1 MAETLNMGGGKL
13 FIRRFK
19 DDGSKD
25 VKRYFGKT
33 DSITLSTKTDYI
45 EHEDTE
51 GKFATTD
58 FKAVK
63 KKTASLKFKTGE
75 ITADMMALALSG
87 EAVTTDVVSGSVSG
101 EAHGADEVVGGAYVT
116 LANHLV
122 SNVEVHY
129 DNGGTD
135 TIAVEGTDYNI
146 DTAENGMLYI
156 IAGGAIDG
164 KDITVN
170 YDYAKAT
177 LSSVEALVKKAIVA
191 ELEFYSE
198 PQVGQKLHYTF
209 YKVQLEQDGDI
220 ALKSVDNFI
229 EISFNGEVLN
239 TGNLDAPFFKTEL
252 IKA

>member
-13 FIRRFK
+13 FTKLVK
-19 DDGSKD
+19 DDGSLD

-33 DSITLSTKTDYI
+33 DSITLSTKTDYV
-45 EHEDTE
+45 EHKDTE
-51 GKFATTD
+51 GKYASTD
-58 FKAVK
+58 YKAIK
-63 KKTASLKFKTGE
+63 EKTASLKFTTGE
-75 ITADMMALALSG
+75 ISGEMMALALSG
-87 EAVTTDVVSGSVSG
+87 EAVTTDVASGSVSG
-101 EAHGADEVVGGAYVT
+101 EAHGASESVGGAYVT

-135 TIAVEGTDYNI
+135 TIAVEGTDYNV

-177 LSSVEALVKKAIVA
+177 LSSIEALVKKAVVA
-191 ELEFYSE
+191 QLEFYSE

-209 YKVQLEQDGDI
+209 YKVQLQQDGDI
-220 ALKSVDNFI
+220 ALKSIDNFI

-239 TGNLDAPFFKTEL
+239 TGNADTPFFKTEL